1 MGMRIHGGGGG
12 YSAGAQDA
20 QWQQRRQ
27 NFDALAQAISA
38 GNLSNANDA
47 YSKITSSMP
56 AGAQVNP
63 NGFIAKVGA
72 ALQSGDITT
81 AQQILAARFNGDGA
95 QTSAAS
101 STQQTGSVTT
111 ASATTAAGTTSATG
125 AASGR
130 HGHHHH
136 HGGGGGSSPAL
147 DLSQAIQSGDSA
159 KAQSSMQTILTDLQQ
174 VASMGSMSTN
184 AANGTATN
192 STVTAAVTAANN
204 LLQNPDFQAL
214 EDAVAKGD
222 ATGMQSAWS
231 KLISGATASSAASTA
246 ASTTAATSAASTSSP
261 SVV

>member
-47 YSKITSSMP
+47 YAKIMSSMP
-56 AGAQVNP
+56 AGAQANP

-72 ALQSGDITT
+72 SLQSGDITT
-81 AQQILAARFNGDGA
+81 AQQILAARFNGDGD

-101 STQQTGSVTT
+101 STQQATT
-111 ASATTAAGTTSATG
+111 ASATTAAVSTSATG
-125 AASGR
+125 VASGR

-136 HGGGGGSSPAL
+136 HHGGGASSPAL

-174 VASMGSMSTN
+174 VASLGSMSTN
-184 AANGTATN
+184 AATGSATN
-192 STVTAAVTAANN
+192 STVAAAVTAANN

-222 ATGMQSAWS
+222 ATGMQTAWA
-231 KLISGATASSAASTA
+231 KLISGATASSAASAA
-246 ASTTAATSAASTSSP
+246 ASTTVATSASSTTSP